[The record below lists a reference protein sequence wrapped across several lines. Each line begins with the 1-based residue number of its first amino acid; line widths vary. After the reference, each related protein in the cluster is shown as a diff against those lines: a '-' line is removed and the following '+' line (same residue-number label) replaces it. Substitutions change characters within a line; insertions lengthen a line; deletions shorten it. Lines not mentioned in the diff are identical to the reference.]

1 MNETVANMTAVSPV
15 AGLKGTEIGQGG
27 GALALL
33 KNPTI
38 FLSMG
43 LMAIIVMMV
52 LPVPSW
58 VLDVGL
64 SASFAFAIL
73 IFTITLFIEK
83 PLDFSSFPAVLLASL
98 LLRLSLNVSST
109 KLIIGQGHT
118 GPGAAGGVIEG
129 FAMFVMGGSVFMGLI
144 VFAVLVIVNFMVIT
158 KGAGRMAEVGAR
170 FALDAMPGKQMAIDA
185 DLAAG
190 AISHAEASL
199 RRRTEQEE
207 TAFLG
212 SLDGVS
218 KFMKGDAVAGILI
231 TLLNLIAGIGIG
243 IGVHKISF
251 SEAVRNYS
259 VLTVGDGLVS
269 QIPAVIISIS
279 AGLLLAKGKAEGTVD
294 LALAKQFTRHPAA
307 MAAVSGIMMIFA
319 FFPGLPFVPFMGGA
333 MILGAVAYFSYQTQ
347 LKEETESQ
355 KSDEVT
361 PEAPKEATLGD
372 ALDIDEINVELSPN
386 LVPTIMH
393 EDFGFDQ
400 RIQKIRKFVATE
412 YGFVLP
418 PIRLTDNAQLR
429 RDHYRIKIQGAIM
442 TTDIIKSDEILALI
456 EPHEHSEIP
465 GENTKE
471 PVFQAPAR
479 WVKKEHED
487 ELTLMGA
494 TTIAPIEVLAT
505 HVLEII
511 QDNFTKLLTRR
522 SLRNTLETFKNVS
535 DPERAESNKKILEE
549 FLPDKVPLELFQG
562 VLRLLLEERVSIRNL
577 PLILETISEAR
588 TSLNTTEQ
596 IADFVRN
603 RISYQFVPKLRD
615 ENGRLPIVQIGP
627 EWEQKFR
634 ANETSDESG
643 RRDIALPPDE
653 FNNLANAVRT
663 QVDKSAQQG
672 AYAVI
677 ATTSKRRRFIASV
690 LKAKNIR
697 NPVISYEEI
706 ATTERPS
713 IMGVA

>member
-1 MNETVANMTAVSPV
+1 MTDTLSAKVEAVGAP
-15 AGLKGTEIGQGG
+15 KGD
-27 GALALL
+27 AFALL

-58 VLDVGL
+58 ILDVGL

-231 TLLNLIAGIGIG
+231 TLLNLIAGIAIG

-251 SEAVRNYS
+251 GEAVRNYS

-307 MAAVSGIMMIFA
+307 MAAVSGIMVIFA
-319 FFPGLPFVPFMGGA
+319 FFPGLPFIPFMSGA
-333 MILGAVAYFSYQTQ
+333 IILGAVAYFAHQNQ
-347 LKEETESQ
+347 QKDAAAEEKEN
-355 KSDEVT
+355 EVA
-361 PEAPKEATLGD
+361 PEKPKEATLGD
-372 ALDIDEINVELSPN
+372 ALDIDEINVELAPN
-386 LVPTIMH
+386 LVPNIMH

-400 RIQKIRKFVATE
+400 RVQKIRKFVATE

-418 PIRLTDNAQLR
+418 PIRLTDNPQLR
-429 RDHYRIKIQGAIM
+429 RDQYRIKIQGATM
-442 TTDIIKSDEILALI
+442 TTDVIKSDEILALI
-456 EPHEHSEIP
+456 EPHEHPSVP
-465 GENTKE
+465 GTNTKE

-479 WVKKEHED
+479 WIAKEHED
-487 ELTLMGA
+487 ELTLLGA

-522 SLRNTLETFKNVS
+522 SLRATLETFKNVS
-535 DPERAESNKKILEE
+535 DEERGESNKKILEE
-549 FLPDKVPLELFQG
+549 FLPDKVPLELLQG
-562 VLRLLLEERVSIRNL
+562 VLRLLLEERVSIRNI

-588 TSLNTTEQ
+588 ASLNTTEQ

-603 RISYQFVPKLRD
+603 RMSYQFVPKLRD
-615 ENGRLPIVQIGP
+615 ETGRLPIVQIGP

-634 ANETSDESG
+634 SNETADESG

-653 FNNLANAVRT
+653 FNNLANSVRLHL
-663 QVDKSAQQG
+663 DKAAKQG

-677 ATTSKRRRFIASV
+677 ATSSKRRRFIRSV
-690 LKAKNIR
+690 MKAKNIR

-706 ATTERPS
+706 ATNERPS